1 MKLKIFVS
9 FFQVK
14 FTSYPDL
21 SKEERKKKFEANCL
35 EGYTEIVSDYFS
47 VIASFAVSHLIET
60 SKPKAGSHSFCANRI
75 LFSSLLLA
83 LQSIS
88 STGLVLVLAWNPKRH
103 HRTNYG
109 CDFVKEPGKVVVV
122 ITSHFI
128 FYRFNRC
135 EQKTSCT

>member
-47 VIASFAVSHLIET
+47 VIAS
-60 SKPKAGSHSFCANRI
+60 G
-75 LFSSLLLA
+75 A
-83 LQSIS
+83 LQFH
-88 STGLVLVLAWNPKRH
+88 T
-103 HRTNYG
+103 
-109 CDFVKEPGKVVVV
+109 
-122 ITSHFI
+122 
-128 FYRFNRC
+128 
-135 EQKTSCT
+135 